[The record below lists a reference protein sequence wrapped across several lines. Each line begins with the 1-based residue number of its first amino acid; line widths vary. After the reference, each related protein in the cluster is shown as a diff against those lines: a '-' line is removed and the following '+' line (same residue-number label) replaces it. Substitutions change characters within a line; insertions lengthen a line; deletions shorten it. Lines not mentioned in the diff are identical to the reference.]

1 MTGKK
6 PFNLALATMAGLCLI
21 GSAAGAQEKPNSGK
35 EPTGWFGVR
44 ITDQAILDGRGNA
57 FFDSYPVVTNV
68 DSGSPAARAGVMPG
82 DVLISFNSHDMRG
95 GSVELEKWLKVGAPF
110 NLTIRRNDK
119 TRMLKGKLG
128 RRPRD
133 WDQRMMVQLSV
144 DQIMERQSGTLSKV
158 PAEKIAIKRIGDR
171 MPRPEPLPTLL
182 TPALGYGSGVY
193 PFAGAEL
200 IALNDDLSDVLDV
213 KPEGVFVTNVVKGT
227 PASDAGLRGGDI
239 ILRANNARVSTPID
253 LVRVIRV
260 AVDSDRS
267 VVLQIV
273 RKHQP
278 QSLTLR
284 W

>member
-1 MTGKK
+1 MK
-6 PFNLALATMAGLCLI
+6 PVNLPMALMMAVLCILA
-21 GSAAGAQEKPNSGK
+21 SAVGAQEKPNSGK
-35 EPTGWFGVR
+35 EPTGWLGVR
-44 ITDQAILDGRGNA
+44 ITDQATLDGRGNA
-57 FFDSYPVVTNV
+57 FFDSYPMVTNV
-68 DSGSPAARAGVMPG
+68 DSGSPAARAGVIPG

-110 NLTIRRNDK
+110 NLTIRRNTK
-119 TRMLKGKLG
+119 TRMLTGKLA

-171 MPRPEPLPTLL
+171 MPTPEPLPSIL
-182 TPALGYGSGVY
+182 TPALGYGGGVY

-200 IALNDDLSDVLDV
+200 IALNDDLSDALDV
-213 KPEGVFVTNVVKGT
+213 KPEGVFVTNVLKGS
-227 PASDAGLRGGDI
+227 PAGDAGLRGGDI

-260 AVDSDRS
+260 AVDNDRT

-278 QSLTLR
+278 QSVILR

>member
-6 PFNLALATMAGLCLI
+6 LFTLALTLAVSCLLA
-21 GSAAGAQEKPNSGK
+21 STVGAQEKPNSGK

-68 DSGSPAARAGVMPG
+68 DSGSPAARAGVIPG

-110 NLTIRRNDK
+110 SLTIRRNDK
-119 TRMLKGKLG
+119 TRLLKGRLA

-133 WDQRMMVQLSV
+133 WDQKMMVQLSV
-144 DQIMERQSGTLSKV
+144 DEIMERQTGTLSRV
-158 PAEKIAIKRIGDR
+158 PAEKIAIKRVGDR
-171 MPRPEPLPTLL
+171 MPTPEPLPTLL
-182 TPALGYGSGVY
+182 TPALGYGGGVY
-193 PFAGAEL
+193 PFGGAEL
-200 IALNDDLSDVLDV
+200 IALNEDLSDVLDV
-213 KPEGVFVTNVVKGT
+213 KPEGVFVTRVIRGT
-227 PASDAGLRGGDI
+227 PAADAGLRGGDI

-260 AVDSDRS
+260 AVDGDRS

>member
-6 PFNLALATMAGLCLI
+6 LSTLALTLAVSCLLA
-21 GSAAGAQEKPNSGK
+21 SAVGAQEKPNSGK

-68 DSGSPAARAGVMPG
+68 DSGSPAARAGVIPG

-110 NLTIRRNDK
+110 SLTIRRNDK
-119 TRMLKGKLG
+119 TRLLKGRLA

-133 WDQRMMVQLSV
+133 WDQKMMVQLSV
-144 DQIMERQSGTLSKV
+144 DEIMERQTGTLSRV
-158 PAEKIAIKRIGDR
+158 PAEKIAIKRVGDR
-171 MPRPEPLPTLL
+171 MPTPEPLPTLL
-182 TPALGYGSGVY
+182 TPALGYGGGVY
-193 PFAGAEL
+193 PFGGAEL
-200 IALNDDLSDVLDV
+200 IALNEDLSDVLDV
-213 KPEGVFVTNVVKGT
+213 KPEGVFVTRVIRGT
-227 PASDAGLRGGDI
+227 PAADAGLRGGDI

-260 AVDSDRS
+260 AVDGDRS

>member
-1 MTGKK
+1 M
-6 PFNLALATMAGLCLI
+6 MAAWCLFA
-21 GSAAGAQEKPNSGK
+21 SAAGAQEKPNSGK
-35 EPTGWFGVR
+35 EPTGWLGVR
-44 ITDQAILDGRGNA
+44 ITDQATLDGRGNA

-68 DSGSPAARAGVMPG
+68 DSGSPAAKAGIIPG
-82 DVLISFNSHDMRG
+82 DVLVSFNSHDMRG

-110 NLTIRRNDK
+110 NLTIKRNDK
-119 TRMLKGKLG
+119 IRMLTGKLA

-144 DQIMERQSGTLSKV
+144 DQIFERQAPTLSKV

-171 MPRPEPLPTLL
+171 MPTPEPLPTLL

-193 PFAGAEL
+193 PFGGAEL

-213 KPEGVFVTNVVKGT
+213 KPEGVFVTSVMKGS
-227 PASDAGLRGGDI
+227 PAGDAGLRGGDI
-239 ILRANNARVSTPID
+239 ILRANNSRVSTPID

-260 AVDSDRS
+260 AVDNDRS
-267 VVLQIV
+267 VVLQVV
-273 RKHQP
+273 RKHQL
-278 QSLTLR
+278 QTLTLR